1 MQKMYVEIKGLQ
13 WSKTYISLNT
23 SIKTVFENAING
35 SKWDVRKVVLRID
48 PRRNENVKV
57 F

>member
-1 MQKMYVEIKGLQ
+1 MYVEIKGLQ

-48 PRRNENVKV
+48 PRGNENVKV